1 MNRIVL
7 IGNGFDLAHGLKT
20 SYADFINW
28 YWEQWMNKI
37 LFSLYGLDE
46 SDGLCSIRIT
56 NYHIPKSTYL
66 NGLDYINALEN
77 NPNIF
82 FNKGVLIQEIMKDFE
97 NSNWVDIES
106 VYYRLLCES
115 MKENPKI
122 THKELNNQLS
132 ALTLKL
138 HEYLTKIKIEYT
150 GEINTNIK
158 AKIYEPIALQDIAI
172 GSKTQIDDLISERIN
187 IDVAFDIIHNY
198 KQEVNMY
205 SNLNETNIRTYIDGL
220 QKQDN
225 EIWDHLNYTNPILL
239 PEHIMVVN
247 FNYTNVADKY
257 LPHYRNHFVLN
268 YIHGYL
274 ESPQSIIFGYGDEMD
289 KHYKELLES
298 NDNEYLNNV
307 KSIKYL
313 EASNYRQLLQ
323 FAESAPYQIYI
334 MGHSCGNSDRT
345 LLNTLFEHENCVS
358 IKPFYYKKEDGIDNY
373 TEIVQNISRNFVDKK
388 ALRDK
393 VVNKKLCEPLLKK
406 TKKEKLSSVEYYC
419 EAFKNMKCSTIGGK
433 KSPYKPLLMLSIIDL
448 FDASAIGNNKNA
460 DNQNLIIEI
469 TKYLENIFK
478 NEWKEHP
485 QSTYKFDYDIV
496 NVLFYMQDEPFYSL
510 KVITK
515 EPMYYENRL
524 KINDS
529 YYAIKLDPD
538 LVKLLINPEMRQ
550 QFRTALEEMLSVQA

>member
-37 LFSLYGLDE
+37 LFSLFGLDE
-46 SDGLCSIRIT
+46 SDGLCSVRIT
-56 NYHIPKSTYL
+56 NYHIPKNTYL

-138 HEYLTKIKIEYT
+138 HEYLTKIKTEYT

-172 GSKTQIDDLISERIN
+172 GAKTQIDDLISERIN

-205 SNLNETNIRTYIDGL
+205 SNLNATNIRTYIDGL

-358 IKPFYYKKEDGIDNY
+358 IKPFYYKKEDGTDNY

-388 ALRDK
+388 ALRDR

-419 EAFKNMKCSTIGGK
+419 EALKNMKRTTIGGV

-448 FDASAIGNNKNA
+448 FNASTIENNKNA

-478 NEWKEHP
+478 NEWEEHP
-485 QSTYKFDYDIV
+485 RSTYKFDYDIV
-496 NVLFYMQDEPFYSL
+496 NVLFYMQDEPFYALETLSEEINL
-510 KVITK
+510 YQRLLEIDKSF
-515 EPMYYENRL
+515 YY
-524 KINDS
+524 
-529 YYAIKLDPD
+529 IKLDSD
-538 LVKLLINPEMRQ
+538 LIKLLTNSTTRQ
-550 QFRTALEEMLSVQA
+550 QLRDVLEEMLN